1 MGDVW
6 TAVAL
11 LIKFFNNYAGKGGN
25 PNTINKSE
33 LKALLQDQFGVE
45 LKVSDLQPH
54 FSILPNRDAPWLTVH
69 WNGMTCNKH
78 FSSLQGRNDP
88 AVDDYFNTLD
98 TNGDGELDFSEFM
111 QYVANFAVLAKEFP
125 TSEGS

>member
-25 PNTINKSE
+25 PNTLSKSE

-54 FSILPNRDAPWLTVH
+54 FSILPKPRCTLAYCTLKSTD
-69 WNGMTCNKH
+69 
-78 FSSLQGRNDP
+78 QGYTE
-88 AVDDYFNTLD
+88 V
-98 TNGDGELDFSEFM
+98 
-111 QYVANFAVLAKEFP
+111 V
-125 TSEGS
+125 